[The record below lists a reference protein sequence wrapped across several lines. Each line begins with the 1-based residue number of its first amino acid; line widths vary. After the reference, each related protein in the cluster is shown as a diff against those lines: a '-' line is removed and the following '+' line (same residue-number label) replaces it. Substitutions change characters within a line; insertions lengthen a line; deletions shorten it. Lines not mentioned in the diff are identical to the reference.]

1 MTKLIL
7 VLMSSLLLVTVGCSH
22 KRASKKAVPA
32 TVTTTTEFTPDRE
45 QKVRDRAE
53 ELQAKGIPADQA
65 LRLAQG
71 QIPVTQTST
80 SQPAN
85 MQKEKEAQEKFEK
98 DLSKS
103 LNPR

>member
-7 VLMSSLLLVTVGCSH
+7 VLVSSLLLVTVGCRHTRSS
-22 KRASKKAVPA
+22 RTQEPA
-32 TVTTTTEFTPDRE
+32 TPVTTTEFTPNRE
-45 QKVRDRAE
+45 QLVRDRAE
-53 ELQAKGIPADQA
+53 ELRAKGIPPDQA

-71 QIPVTQTST
+71 QIPVVQTTTTQSA
-80 SQPAN
+80 SA
-85 MQKEKEAQEKFEK
+85 EKERKAKEKFEK

>member
-7 VLMSSLLLVTVGCSH
+7 VLMSGLLLVTVGCSH
-22 KRASKKAVPA
+22 TRASKKKAPA
-32 TVTTTTEFTPDRE
+32 TPTTTTEFTPNRE
-45 QKVRDRAE
+45 QKVQARAE

-65 LRLAQG
+65 LRLARG
-71 QIPVTQTST
+71 QIPVMQTTT

-85 MQKEKEAQEKFEK
+85 VEKERKAQEKFEK